1 MQKLKIQGKC
11 PQCTAELQYDA
22 DRRVILCEYCGY
34 ERPYNEEMKA
44 EGKPFEP
51 IGMRMKESHEIQGI
65 PVSNALAET
74 AANTN
79 WGVRTGA
86 QSCMSCGAQLVF
98 EEQAMATR
106 CPYCGSTSMRVDA
119 DVRTIAPARIL
130 PFMINRKGLESQIR
144 YYIGNNILVPRGF
157 KELLTEETMM
167 PLYIPFWLFRATAKA
182 DFSAK
187 CDGKNVNGRF
197 TKEYEDIAVMA
208 SRRAELSKADFAS
221 AFTFNTSVEF
231 KPEYLSGYL
240 TERYSVEVKDAWETA
255 KKEIYK
261 RVQDDIKSQTQRHLR
276 CNSVNIQR
284 MDVQYTGETFMSVLA
299 PLWFQSVPFKGRNWF
314 FSIEGQTAAFIGEF
328 PTRLGKPM
336 SSIPY
341 GGAK

>member
-34 ERPYNEEMKA
+34 ERPYKEEPRA
-44 EGKPFEP
+44 EGKTFEP
-51 IGMRMKESHEIQGI
+51 FGMKKKQYHEIQGI

-74 AANTN
+74 VANTD

-86 QSCMSCGAQLVF
+86 QNCISCGARLVF
-98 EEQAMATR
+98 EEHTMATK
-106 CPYCGSTSMRVDA
+106 CPYCGSTSMAVDA

-130 PFMINRKGLESQIR
+130 PFMINRKGLTSQIR
-144 YYIGNNILVPRGF
+144 YYIGNNILVPRDF
-157 KELLTEETMM
+157 KPLLSEETML
-167 PLYIPFWLFRATAKA
+167 PLYIPFWLFRATAEA
-182 DFSAK
+182 DFSAI
-187 CDGKNVNGRF
+187 CDAKEVKGRF

-221 AFTFNTSVEF
+221 AFTFDTAVEF
-231 KPEYLSGYL
+231 EPEYMSGYL
-240 TERYSVEVKDAWETA
+240 TERYSVEVKDAWGIA
-255 KKEIYK
+255 QKEIYE
-261 RVQDDIKSQTQRHLR
+261 RVQEDIKSQTQRYFR
-276 CNSVNIQR
+276 CNSVNVQR
-284 MDVQYTGETFMSVLA
+284 MDVQYTRETFMSVLA
-299 PLWFQSVPFKGRNWF
+299 PLWVQSVPFKGKNWF

-328 PTRLGKPM
+328 PTKLGKPM